1 MSLFRKIFGA
11 GTDPSEEENESNI
24 NSFSSESAI
33 PVEELF
39 TLNFRKNGGK
49 FLYCENLSEVKTH
62 FEDILEENDWF
73 ESDVVCY
80 ESKLFDILDENK
92 LNYTKPTQPKFLFCG
107 CENLIADEGSVL
119 FSSNQI
125 KQNKPHELPVNI
137 IIMATTSQITKNN
150 NEGLRAI
157 KKRYE
162 RDFPTNIT
170 TFKYFEK
177 AKDENFLNYGAEAK
191 NLYLLLLE
199 DL

>member
-1 MSLFRKIFGA
+1 
-11 GTDPSEEENESNI
+11 
-24 NSFSSESAI
+24 
-33 PVEELF
+33 
-39 TLNFRKNGGK
+39 
-49 FLYCENLSEVKTH
+49 
-62 FEDILEENDWF
+62 
-73 ESDVVCY
+73 
-80 ESKLFDILDENK
+80 
-92 LNYTKPTQPKFLFCG
+92 
-107 CENLIADEGSVL
+107 
-119 FSSNQI
+119 
-125 KQNKPHELPVNI
+125 
-137 IIMATTSQITKNN
+137 MATTSQITKNN